1 MLVLLW
7 ACRLV
12 FMVLVRK
19 LTWFSRFLYHPHVQP
34 GIYIDLLTQRVVD
47 SLRLWGEWSV
57 GVNIILYYDPASQKG
72 LVYKVF
78 WKILSRQESQPQQ
91 ARRIILWGWPSFL
104 SPFITAWIEPKKG
117 HVLPA
122 YYSHWIPRSSQL
134 TFHRRSA
141 VFLFRALGD
150 TQVLL
155 QSLVGVESEH

>member
-47 SLRLWGEWSV
+47 SLRLWEWSV
-57 GVNIILYYDPASQKG
+57 GVNTILYYDPASQKG

-78 WKILSRQESQPQQ
+78 WKILSRQESEPQQ
-91 ARRIILWGWPSFL
+91 ARRIILLGWPSFL
-104 SPFITAWIEPKKG
+104 SPFITAWIEPKKAMFFRPTIPTG
-117 HVLPA
+117 FLEAHNWHSTGAQLFS
-122 YYSHWIPRSSQL
+122 YSGPLGTPRSSCS
-134 TFHRRSA
+134 HWWA
-141 VFLFRALGD
+141 
-150 TQVLL
+150 
-155 QSLVGVESEH
+155 